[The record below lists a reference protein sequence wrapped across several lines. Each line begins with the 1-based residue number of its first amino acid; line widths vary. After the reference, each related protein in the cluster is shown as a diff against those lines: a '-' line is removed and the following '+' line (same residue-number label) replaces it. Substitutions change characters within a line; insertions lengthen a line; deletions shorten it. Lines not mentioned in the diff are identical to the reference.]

1 MFHPLPRAKPALE
14 IQNAEREGANLMK
27 RLFALSALA
36 LLVAGCHTP
45 RTGYV
50 PTDESGVMTVQLDDH
65 DYDIAVN
72 NTIEALL
79 EMGVPAGKV
88 LAIGPVNVLD
98 CKYPIQVNTLQN
110 SIQTALNREGSVKFV
125 LAKDLMAN
133 SEVTSIYE
141 TIRYNWEKK
150 GEASPEEIKMFAKL
164 ADVDVILFGRVSCLE
179 RDMAAEGR
187 EVTYRFVWK
196 FADVETGLLDKSNE
210 CKLRKNVKYRPH
222 VWK

>member
-1 MFHPLPRAKPALE
+1 
-14 IQNAEREGANLMK
+14 MK
-27 RLFALSALA
+27 GLFAIAMMGMLM
-36 LLVAGCHTP
+36 AGCSTP

-79 EMGVPAGKV
+79 EMGLPEGKV
-88 LAIGPVNVLD
+88 LALGPVNVSD
-98 CKYPIQVNTLQN
+98 CRYPIQVDTLQN
-110 SIQTALNREGSVKFV
+110 SMQTALNHEGSVKFV

-133 SEVTSIYE
+133 SEVQGLYESIS
-141 TIRYNWEKK
+141 YNWEKK
-150 GEASPEEIKMFAKL
+150 GEASPEQIKMFAKL
-164 ADVDVILFGRVSCLE
+164 AKVDVVLFGRVSCLDRE
-179 RDMAAEGR
+179 LADDGH

-196 FADVETGLLDKSNE
+196 LANVKTGLLDKSNE
-210 CKLRKNVKYRPH
+210 CKLRKNVKYRSR

>member
-1 MFHPLPRAKPALE
+1 
-14 IQNAEREGANLMK
+14 MK
-27 RLFALSALA
+27 RLFAISLLS

-72 NTIEALL
+72 NTVESLL
-79 EMGVPAGKV
+79 EMGLPKGKV
-88 LAIGPVNVLD
+88 LALGPVNTVD
-98 CKYPIQVNTLQN
+98 CRYPIQVDTLQN
-110 SIQTALNREGSVKFV
+110 SVQTALNREGSVTFV

-133 SEVTSIYE
+133 TEVQGIYDA
-141 TIRYNWEKK
+141 IRYNWEKK

-164 ADVDVILFGRVSCLE
+164 ANVDVILFGRVSCLDRE
-179 RDMAAEGR
+179 LAEDGR

-196 FADVETGLLDKSNE
+196 MADVETGLLDKSNE
-210 CKLRKNVKYRPH
+210 CKLRKNVKYRPR